1 MWSGMARLRADD
13 NAADGKAEA
22 SVEGAGM
29 GTGSLAGQVG
39 LVTGAGR
46 GIGREI
52 AIGLA
57 AEGMSVGLLGRT
69 HDSLIDTLKQCVR
82 HGARGVAVTAD
93 VTKPGAVREAV
104 RAVERDLGP
113 VDFLVNNAGQVDQ
126 AEVPL
131 WEADPNQW
139 WQVVE
144 TNVRGPFNLMRHV
157 LPGMVQRNRGRV
169 LNLNS
174 GFALRPDGRYTAYAT
189 SKGALLKLSDNIAD
203 TLAEHQVVVLDISP
217 GAVATDMTAGMP
229 MFADM
234 KEWNSIPYMV
244 AVAVDAARGRFDAL
258 HGRFI
263 HASRDNLEEL
273 LSRAG
278 EIRAADARTLRLRP
292 YGPEDPLA

>member
-1 MWSGMARLRADD
+1 MA
-13 NAADGKAEA
+13 
-22 SVEGAGM
+22 
-29 GTGSLAGQVG
+29 TGSLAGQVG

-57 AEGMSVGLLGRT
+57 AEGMAVGLLGRT
-69 HDSLIDTLKQCVR
+69 HESLIDTLKQCAH

-93 VTKPGAVREAV
+93 VTRPGAIREAV
-104 RAVERDLGP
+104 RAVEHDLGP
-113 VDFLVNNAGQVDQ
+113 IDFLVNNAGQVDQ

-131 WEADPNQW
+131 WEVDPNQW

-144 TNVRGPFNLMRHV
+144 TNLRGPFNLLRYV
-157 LPGMVQRNRGRV
+157 LPGMVRRRRGRI

-189 SKGALLKLSDNIAD
+189 SKGALLQLSDNLAD
-203 TLAEHQVVVLDISP
+203 DLAEHQVVVLDISP

-229 MFADM
+229 MFAGM

-244 AVAVDAARGRFDAL
+244 AVTVDAARGRFDAL
-258 HGRFI
+258 HGRFV
-263 HASRDNLEEL
+263 HASRDDLEL
-273 LSRAG
+273 LVDRAD
-278 EIRAADARTLRLRP
+278 EIRESDARTLRLRP
-292 YGPEDPLA
+292 YGPDDPMA